1 MTDAMMEMRRR
12 SDRDGGGTYMNF
24 IKNRNGNVDQQFG
37 YELQNDYIYYGS
49 IVEGKD
55 EE

>member
-24 IKNRNGNVDQQFG
+24 IKNRNGNVDQQFS

-49 IVEGKD
+49 IVEAED